1 MEGGFPMT
9 DVTLRQN
16 VLDELEFE
24 PSIDA
29 AHIGVTAEG
38 GVVTL
43 TGHVATYAE
52 KDAAERAARR
62 VKGVHAIAQ
71 EIEVRPYGTH
81 VTADDEIAKRSISTL
96 AWRTTVPRD
105 AVTVRVQNG
114 WVTLEGKVE
123 WQYQKNAAA
132 SAIRDLAGV
141 VGISN
146 LIAVAPRPT
155 SSDVKRRIEE
165 AFRRDAELEAQS
177 IRVDVLDGR
186 VTLDGTVKRWSE
198 RQAAEHAAWSA
209 AGVKSVEDHL
219 RIG

>member
-1 MEGGFPMT
+1 MT

-43 TGHVATYAE
+43 TGHVATYSE

-123 WQYQKNAAA
+123 WQYQRNAAA

-155 SSDVKRRIEE
+155 SSDVKRRIED
-165 AFRRDAELEAQS
+165 AFRRDAELEAQA
-177 IRVDVLDGR
+177 IQVNVLDGK

>member
-1 MEGGFPMT
+1 MT
-9 DVTLRQN
+9 DISLRQN

-29 AHIGVTAEG
+29 AHIGVTAER
-38 GVVTL
+38 GVITL

-71 EIEVRPYGTH
+71 EIEVRPHGTH
-81 VTADDEIAKRSISTL
+81 VTADDEIATRALSTL

-105 AVTVRVQNG
+105 AVKVKVQNG
-114 WVTLEGKVE
+114 WVTLEGNVE

-146 LIAVAPRPT
+146 VIAVTPRPT
-155 SSDVKRRIEE
+155 SSDVKRRIED
-165 AFRRDAELEAQS
+165 AFKRDAELEAQS
-177 IRVDVLDGR
+177 IRVNVMDGK

-209 AGVKSVEDHL
+209 AGVTAVEDHL

>member
-1 MEGGFPMT
+1 M
-9 DVTLRQN
+9 
-16 VLDELEFE
+16 
-24 PSIDA
+24 
-29 AHIGVTAEG
+29 
-38 GVVTL
+38 
-43 TGHVATYAE
+43 
-52 KDAAERAARR
+52 
-62 VKGVHAIAQ
+62 
-71 EIEVRPYGTH
+71 
-81 VTADDEIAKRSISTL
+81 
-96 AWRTTVPRD
+96 PRD

-123 WQYQKNAAA
+123 WQYQRNAAA

-155 SSDVKRRIEE
+155 SSDVKRRIED
-165 AFRRDAELEAQS
+165 AFRRDAELEAQA
-177 IRVDVLDGR
+177 IQVNVLDGK

>member
-1 MEGGFPMT
+1 MT
-9 DVTLRQN
+9 DVFLRQF

-24 PSIDA
+24 PSINA

-62 VKGVHAIAQ
+62 VTGVHAIAQ

-81 VTADDEIAKRSISTL
+81 ITADDEIARRAVSTL
-96 AWRTTVPRD
+96 SWRTTVPRD
-105 AVTVRVQNG
+105 AVNVRVQNG

-123 WQYQKNAAA
+123 WQYQRKAAA
-132 SAIRDLAGV
+132 DSIRDLAGV

-146 LIAVAPRPT
+146 LITVAPRAT
-155 SSDVKRRIEE
+155 SGDVKRRIEE
-165 AFRRDAELEAQS
+165 AFRRDAELEARA
-177 IRVDVLDGR
+177 IRVNVLDGK
-186 VTLDGTVKRWSE
+186 VTLDGTVKRLSE
-198 RQAAEHAAWSA
+198 RKAAENAAWSA

>member
-1 MEGGFPMT
+1 MT

-16 VLDELEFE
+16 VLDELDFE

-43 TGHVATYAE
+43 TGHVATYSE

-114 WVTLEGKVE
+114 WVTLEGTVE

-132 SAIRDLAGV
+132 SAIHDLAGV

-146 LIAVAPRPT
+146 LIAVTPRPT
-155 SSDVKRRIEE
+155 SSDVKRRIED
-165 AFRRDAELEAQS
+165 AFRRDAELEAQA
-177 IRVDVLDGR
+177 IQVNVFDGK

-209 AGVKSVEDHL
+209 EGVKSVEDHL